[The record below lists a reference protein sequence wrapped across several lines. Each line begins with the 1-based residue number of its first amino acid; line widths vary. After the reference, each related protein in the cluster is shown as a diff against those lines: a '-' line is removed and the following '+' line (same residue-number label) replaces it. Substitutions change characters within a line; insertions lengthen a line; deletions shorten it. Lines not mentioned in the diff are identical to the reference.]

1 LRRCAGVVN
10 LRRSARFCPVFLY
23 RQGPGR
29 YPSSVNSPGPDP
41 KRFVIV
47 PNRAPW
53 HLSGVRVALAAAWLL
68 SLALVGYFAAR
79 SGSAAGPAAG
89 GSVFD
94 FSRERAAQA
103 AQIKDLQQQVTTL
116 KRSDQISRNANIDL
130 QSTLADREEEIS
142 GLRADIAFY
151 ERLVGST
158 GQRHGLNVHEAVFT
172 AEAGGTWHYVVTVT
186 QNLNRGS
193 ITQGQMRFSV
203 DGVRAGK
210 LLTAKWD
217 DLLQKPNA
225 PGQPF
230 SFRYFQ
236 QLEGSVMVPVGMI
249 PQHVHVVLNAQGNT
263 VDQVFPWSTKNPGE

>member
-1 LRRCAGVVN
+1 M
-10 LRRSARFCPVFLY
+10 PV
-23 RQGPGR
+23 
-29 YPSSVNSPGPDP
+29 SSPGPDP
-41 KRFVIV
+41 QRFVIV
-47 PNRAPW
+47 PKRAPL
-53 HLSGVRVALAAAWLL
+53 HGTRIALGLAWLL
-68 SLALVGYFAAR
+68 SLGLVAYVASRHNEPAGSAPSTSLFDYSRAR
-79 SGSAAGPAAG
+79 S
-89 GSVFD
+89 
-94 FSRERAAQA
+94 AQDA
-103 AQIKDLQQQVTTL
+103 LIKDLRQQVTTL

-142 GLRADIAFY
+142 GLRADVAFY

-158 GQRHGLNVHEAVFT
+158 GQRHGLNVHEALFSPET
-172 AEAGGTWHYVVTVT
+172 GGTWHYVVTVT

-210 LLTAKWD
+210 LLSVPWEG
-217 DLLQKPNA
+217 LLQKPKA

-236 QLEGSVMVPVGMI
+236 QLEGSVILPPGMT
-249 PQHVHVVLNAQGNT
+249 PQHVHVVLNAPGSN

>member
-1 LRRCAGVVN
+1 M
-10 LRRSARFCPVFLY
+10 S
-23 RQGPGR
+23 
-29 YPSSVNSPGPDP
+29 SPGPDP
-41 KRFVIV
+41 QRFVIV
-47 PNRAPW
+47 PQRA
-53 HLSGVRVALAAAWLL
+53 ALRASRIAIAVAWLL
-68 SLALVGYFAAR
+68 SLLLVAWLASRHSESADGVPRPGLFDYSRAR
-79 SGSAAGPAAG
+79 S
-89 GSVFD
+89 
-94 FSRERAAQA
+94 AQDA
-103 AQIKDLQQQVTTL
+103 LIKDLRQQVTTL
-116 KRSDQISRNANIDL
+116 KRSDQISRNANVDL

-142 GLRADIAFY
+142 GLRADVAFY

-158 GQRHGLNVHEAVFT
+158 GQRHGLNVHEATFSP
-172 AEAGGTWHYVVTVT
+172 EAGGTWHYTITVT

-236 QLEGSVMVPVGMI
+236 QLEGSVILPPGLT
-249 PQHVHVVLNAQGNT
+249 PQHVHVVLAAQGNN

>member
-1 LRRCAGVVN
+1 VKV
-10 LRRSARFCPVFLY
+10 S
-23 RQGPGR
+23 
-29 YPSSVNSPGPDP
+29 SPGPDP
-41 KRFVIV
+41 QRFVIV
-47 PNRAPW
+47 PKRAT
-53 HLSGVRVALAAAWLL
+53 LRASRIALGLVWLL
-68 SLALVGYFAAR
+68 SLLLVAYIASRRAEPAGSGPSPGLFDYSRAR
-79 SGSAAGPAAG
+79 S
-89 GSVFD
+89 
-94 FSRERAAQA
+94 AQDA
-103 AQIKDLQQQVTTL
+103 VIKDLRQQVTTL

-142 GLRADIAFY
+142 GLRADVAFY

-158 GQRHGLNVHEAVFT
+158 GQRHGLNVHEAVFSPET
-172 AEAGGTWHYVVTVT
+172 GGTWHYVVTVT

-236 QLEGSVMVPVGMI
+236 QLEGSVILPPGLT
-249 PQHVHVVLNAQGNT
+249 PQHVRVVLNAQGST
-263 VDQVFPWSTKNPGE
+263 AEQVFAWSAKKPGE